1 MPNIKRK
8 VDIVSVQI
16 NSLSG
21 GVTPTFNQLLSCIE
35 ANEYYVNGKLFE
47 LSMLDSEVQGVA
59 MAFIETTQDSDL
71 PPVKNK
77 QSKELTALDINP
89 NEEGLAFA
97 NILLYDTRL
106 NVLIYEINRNGC
118 YLGKLKEWIERRWN
132 ENHEEQ
138 EIEINFPAIIRRNEY
153 NRVIGMTNYRKLVCK
168 LLNPTQIVYEMNNH
182 SESLAEQIIIQQAE
196 NGIQTGAD
204 FVTIEQNC
212 TLLRLNPHGLSRD
225 FVRGVADFTRNLL
238 QRTRLR
244 QNVETIEIT
253 GYSIDPESNRQKIR
267 TIDLLADTFDE
278 SFMIPEV
285 QLQVNLQRED
295 RKAGILRLYERIAPE
310 LRQIIRA

>member
-8 VDIVSVQI
+8 VDIVSVHI

-182 SESLAEQIIIQQAE
+182 SESLAEQIIRQQAE

-278 SFMIPEV
+278 PFMIPEV

>member
-182 SESLAEQIIIQQAE
+182 SESLAEQIIRQQAE
-196 NGIQTGAD
+196 NGVQTGAD

>member
-182 SESLAEQIIIQQAE
+182 SESLAEQIIRQQAE
-196 NGIQTGAD
+196 NGIKTGAD

>member
-168 LLNPTQIVYEMNNH
+168 LMNPTQIVYEMNNH
-182 SESLAEQIIIQQAE
+182 SESLAEQIIRQQAE

>member
-16 NSLSG
+16 NSLTG
-21 GVTPTFNQLLSCIE
+21 GEVPQFTQLLECI
-35 ANEYYVNGKLFE
+35 ADNEYYVNGKLYE
-47 LSMLDSEVQGVA
+47 LSILDSETPKVA
-59 MAFIETTQDSDL
+59 MSFVETTQDSDL

-77 QSKELTALDINP
+77 HSKELTALDINP

-97 NILLYDTRL
+97 NILLYDECL
-106 NVLIYEINRNGC
+106 NVLIYEVNRNGC

-132 ENHEEQ
+132 ENNEGQ
-138 EIEINFPAIIRRNEY
+138 EVELNFPALIRKNEY
-153 NRVIGMTNYRKLVCK
+153 NRVLGMTNYRKLTCK
-168 LLNPTQIVYEMNNH
+168 LLHPTQIVHEMNDG
-182 SESLAEQIIIQQAE
+182 SDSLAEQIIKQQAE
-196 NGIQTGAD
+196 NGLQTGAD

-238 QRTRLR
+238 QRVGLR
-244 QNVETIEIT
+244 QCVDTIEIT
-253 GYSIDPESNRQKIR
+253 GYSIDPESHRQR
-267 TIDLLADTFDE
+267 TRTVDLLADTFDE

-310 LRQIIRA
+310 LRQIIRV

>member
-182 SESLAEQIIIQQAE
+182 SESLAEQIIRQQAE

>member
-59 MAFIETTQDSDL
+59 MAFVETTQDSDL

-97 NILLYDTRL
+97 NILLYDTCL

-132 ENHEEQ
+132 ENHEGQ

-168 LLNPTQIVYEMNNH
+168 LLNPTQIVHEMNNH
-182 SESLAEQIIIQQAE
+182 SESLAEQIIRQQAE

-204 FVTIEQNC
+204 LVTIEQNC

-253 GYSIDPESNRQKIR
+253 GYTIDPESNRQKIR

>member
-59 MAFIETTQDSDL
+59 MAFVETTQDSDL

-168 LLNPTQIVYEMNNH
+168 LLNPTQIVHEMNNH
-182 SESLAEQIIIQQAE
+182 SESLAEQIIRQQAE

-253 GYSIDPESNRQKIR
+253 GYTIDPESNRQKIR

>member
-16 NSLSG
+16 NSLSS
-21 GVTPTFNQLLSCIE
+21 GVMPTFNQLLSCIE

-168 LLNPTQIVYEMNNH
+168 LLNPTQIVHEMNNH
-182 SESLAEQIIIQQAE
+182 SESLAEQIIRQQAE

>member
-8 VDIVSVQI
+8 IDVVSVQI

-21 GVTPTFNQLLSCIE
+21 GVTPSFDQLLGCIE
-35 ANEYYVNGKLFE
+35 ANEYYTNGKLFE

-97 NILLYDTRL
+97 NILLYDTCL

-132 ENHEEQ
+132 ENHEGQ

-168 LLNPTQIVYEMNNH
+168 LLNPTQIVHEMNNH
-182 SESLAEQIIIQQAE
+182 SESLAEQIIRQQAE

-204 FVTIEQNC
+204 LVTIEQNC

-253 GYSIDPESNRQKIR
+253 GYTIDPESNRQKIR

-285 QLQVNLQRED
+285 QLQVNLQREN

>member
-8 VDIVSVQI
+8 VDIVSVHI

-168 LLNPTQIVYEMNNH
+168 LQNPTQIVYEMNNH
-182 SESLAEQIIIQQAE
+182 SESLAEQIIRQQAE

>member
-8 VDIVSVQI
+8 VDIVSVHI

-182 SESLAEQIIIQQAE
+182 SESLAEQIIRQQAE

-267 TIDLLADTFDE
+267 TIDLLADTPDF
-278 SFMIPEV
+278 V
-285 QLQVNLQRED
+285 
-295 RKAGILRLYERIAPE
+295 KILSHIFL
-310 LRQIIRA
+310 LL

>member
-16 NSLSG
+16 NCLSG

-182 SESLAEQIIIQQAE
+182 SESLAEQIIRQQAE

>member
-168 LLNPTQIVYEMNNH
+168 LMNPTQIVYEMNNN
-182 SESLAEQIIIQQAE
+182 SESLAEQIIRQQAE

>member
-16 NSLSG
+16 NSLSS

-182 SESLAEQIIIQQAE
+182 SESLAEQIIRQQAE

-253 GYSIDPESNRQKIR
+253 GYTIDPESNRQKIR

>member
-8 VDIVSVQI
+8 VDIVSVHI

-182 SESLAEQIIIQQAE
+182 SESLAEQIIRQQAE

-204 FVTIEQNC
+204 FVTIEQKC

-295 RKAGILRLYERIAPE
+295 RKAGILRLYVRIAPE

>member
-16 NSLSG
+16 NSLTG
-21 GVTPTFNQLLSCIE
+21 GEVPQFTQLLECI
-35 ANEYYVNGKLFE
+35 AVNEYYVNGRLFE
-47 LSMLDSEVQGVA
+47 LSMLDSETPNVA
-59 MAFIETTQDSDL
+59 MSFVETTQDSDL

-97 NILLYDTRL
+97 NILLYDEPL
-106 NVLIYEINRNGC
+106 NILLYEVNRNGC

-132 ENHEEQ
+132 ENHEGQ
-138 EIEINFPAIIRRNEY
+138 EIEVNFPALIRRNEY
-153 NRVIGMTNYRKLVCK
+153 NRVLGMTNYRKLTCK
-168 LLNPTQIVYEMNNH
+168 LLNPTQIVHEMNNR
-182 SESLAEQIIIQQAE
+182 SDSLAEQIIKQQAE
-196 NGIQTGAD
+196 NGLQTGAD

-238 QRTRLR
+238 QRAGLR
-244 QNVETIEIT
+244 QCVDTIEIT
-253 GYSIDPESNRQKIR
+253 GYSVDPESHRQR
-267 TIDLLADTFDE
+267 TRTVDLLADTFDE

-285 QLQVNLQRED
+285 QLQANLQREE
-295 RKAGILRLYERIAPE
+295 RKTGILRLYERIVPE
-310 LRQIIRA
+310 LRQIIRV

>member
-71 PPVKNK
+71 PPIKNK

-182 SESLAEQIIIQQAE
+182 SESLAEQIIRQQAE

>member
-16 NSLSG
+16 NSFSG

-182 SESLAEQIIIQQAE
+182 SESLAEQIIRQQAE

>member
-8 VDIVSVQI
+8 VDIVSVHI

-168 LLNPTQIVYEMNNH
+168 LQNPTQIVYEMNNH
-182 SESLAEQIIIQQAE
+182 SESLAEQIIRQQAE

-225 FVRGVADFTRNLL
+225 FVRGVADFTRDLL

>member
-168 LLNPTQIVYEMNNH
+168 LQNPTQIVYEMNNH
-182 SESLAEQIIIQQAE
+182 SESLAEQIIRQQAE

>member
-8 VDIVSVQI
+8 VDIVSVHI

-97 NILLYDTRL
+97 NILLYDTRF

-118 YLGKLKEWIERRWN
+118 YLSKLKEWIERRWN

-153 NRVIGMTNYRKLVCK
+153 NRVIEMTNYRKLVCK

-182 SESLAEQIIIQQAE
+182 SESLAEQIIRQQAE

>member
-8 VDIVSVQI
+8 VDIVSAQV
-16 NSLSG
+16 NSLTG
-21 GVTPTFNQLLSCIE
+21 GEVPQFTQLLRCIE
-35 ANEYYVNGKLFE
+35 VDEYYVNGKLFE
-47 LSMLDSEVQGVA
+47 LSMLDSEIQGVT
-59 MAFIETTQDSDL
+59 MSFIETTQDSDL

-97 NILLYDTRL
+97 NILLYDERL
-106 NVLIYEINRNGC
+106 NVLIYEVNRNGC

-132 ENHEEQ
+132 ENHLGQ
-138 EIEINFPAIIRRNEY
+138 EVEVNFPAIIRRNEY
-153 NRVIGMTNYRKLVCK
+153 NRVLGMTNYRKLTCK
-168 LLNPTQIVYEMNNH
+168 LLNPTQIVNEMNNR
-182 SESLAEQIIIQQAE
+182 SESLAEQIIKQQAE

-212 TLLRLNPHGLSRD
+212 TLLKLNPHGLSRD
-225 FVRGVADFTRNLL
+225 FVRDVADFTRNLL
-238 QRTRLR
+238 QHAGLR
-244 QNVETIEIT
+244 QCVDTIEIT
-253 GYSIDPESNRQKIR
+253 GYSIDPESHRQRTR

-278 SFMIPEV
+278 SFSIPEV

-295 RKAGILRLYERIAPE
+295 RKAGILRLYERIVPE

>member
-182 SESLAEQIIIQQAE
+182 SESLAEQIIRQQAE

-267 TIDLLADTFDE
+267 SIDLLADTFDE

-295 RKAGILRLYERIAPE
+295 RKAGILRLYERIVPE

>member
-168 LLNPTQIVYEMNNH
+168 LLNPTQIVHEMNNH
-182 SESLAEQIIIQQAE
+182 SESLAEQIIRQQAE

>member
-59 MAFIETTQDSDL
+59 MGFIETTQDSDL

-138 EIEINFPAIIRRNEY
+138 EIEINFLAIIRRNEY

-182 SESLAEQIIIQQAE
+182 SESLAEQIIRQQAE

>member
-16 NSLSG
+16 NSLSA

-182 SESLAEQIIIQQAE
+182 SESLAEQIIRQQAE

-295 RKAGILRLYERIAPE
+295 RKASILRLYERIAPE

>member
-16 NSLSG
+16 NSLTG
-21 GVTPTFNQLLSCIE
+21 GEVPQFTQLLECI
-35 ANEYYVNGKLFE
+35 ADNEYYVNGKLYE
-47 LSMLDSEVQGVA
+47 LSILDSETPKVA
-59 MAFIETTQDSDL
+59 MSFVETTQDSDL

-77 QSKELTALDINP
+77 HSKELTALDINP

-97 NILLYDTRL
+97 NILLYDECL
-106 NVLIYEINRNGC
+106 NVLIYEVNRNGC

-132 ENHEEQ
+132 ENNEGQ
-138 EIEINFPAIIRRNEY
+138 EVELNFPALIRKNEY
-153 NRVIGMTNYRKLVCK
+153 NRVLGMTNYRKLTCK
-168 LLNPTQIVYEMNNH
+168 LLNPTQIVHEMNDG
-182 SESLAEQIIIQQAE
+182 SDSLAEQIIKQQAE
-196 NGIQTGAD
+196 NGLQTGAD

-238 QRTRLR
+238 QRVGLR
-244 QNVETIEIT
+244 QCVDTIEIT
-253 GYSIDPESNRQKIR
+253 GYSIDPESHRQR
-267 TIDLLADTFDE
+267 TRTVDLLADTFDE

-310 LRQIIRA
+310 LRQIIRV